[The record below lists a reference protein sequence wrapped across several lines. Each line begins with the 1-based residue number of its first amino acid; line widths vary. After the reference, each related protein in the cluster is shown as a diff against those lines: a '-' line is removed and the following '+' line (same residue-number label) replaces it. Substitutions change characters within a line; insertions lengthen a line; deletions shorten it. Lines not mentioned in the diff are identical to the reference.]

1 MIGGTSRTSIRRL
14 LHGETARTYSPL
26 VSLALLL
33 PLLAVLALIFYLP
46 IGRLLGTS
54 LLDRGLTIEHYQ
66 RLVDQPLYLTILL
79 RTLRT
84 ALVVTVASLLLGYP
98 VAYLMAQISGRL
110 ASLIAIL
117 VLLPLWTS
125 VLVRSFAWTV
135 ILQRNG
141 LANGLLQWLG
151 VTSEPVKLLYT
162 EGAVWLAMTHVLL
175 PFMILPVYGTLR
187 GIPPELARAARSLG
201 AGSLATF
208 RRVVL
213 PLSLPGVAAGAVIVF
228 TLSLGFFITPALVGG
243 PTSLMLSTLIAQQA
257 TTLLNWPFAG
267 ALSMLLLVVTLALVI
282 AFHRVLRLDRVI
294 ADGG

>member
-1 MIGGTSRTSIRRL
+1 
-14 LHGETARTYSPL
+14 
-26 VSLALLL
+26 
-33 PLLAVLALIFYLP
+33 
-46 IGRLLGTS
+46 
-54 LLDRGLTIEHYQ
+54 
-66 RLVDQPLYLTILL
+66 
-79 RTLRT
+79 
-84 ALVVTVASLLLGYP
+84 VTVATLLLGYP
-98 VAYLMAQISGRL
+98 VAYLMARTGGRL

-117 VLLPLWTS
+117 VILPLWTS

-187 GIPPELARAARSLG
+187 GIPPELPRAARSLG

-243 PTSLMLSTLIAQQA
+243 PTSLMLSTLIGQQA